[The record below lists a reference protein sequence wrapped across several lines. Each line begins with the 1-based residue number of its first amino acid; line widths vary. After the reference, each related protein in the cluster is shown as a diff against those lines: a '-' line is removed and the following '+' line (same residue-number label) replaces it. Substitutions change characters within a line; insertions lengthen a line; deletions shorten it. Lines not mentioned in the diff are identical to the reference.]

1 MIISDYRLEQNLP
14 YDLTRPVAEMAAFFD
29 ILPQSDSA
37 DVLKI
42 VQEADGCV
50 AILQT
55 EDGTRRVSRPFTIL
69 QDVRGEWV
77 RCVKLAVLD
86 VLRQAVRR
94 SLVMPW
100 GILTGVRPG
109 KLAHKL
115 LDSGLSCDELPQYLE
130 RHYLLPHGQA
140 QLLTE
145 ICLRQRQLL
154 PAAEKQVGIYIGI
167 PFCPTRC
174 SYCSFPSGIVPL
186 EEELQQKFLNFIE
199 QDMLTVVQLLSMY
212 SLNVTAVYIGGGTP
226 TSLSETAFARL
237 IALTARHLLLPGVR
251 EFTVEAG
258 RPDCFSAEKLKVME
272 ACGVNRISVNPQTLH
287 DKTLKAIGR
296 SHTVQD
302 FYRSYDLVRHSG
314 IKTVNT
320 DLIIGLPGETA
331 DDVRASLDGIRAL
344 APDNLT
350 VHTLTLKKSAPIF
363 GAQFSSLTAEDA
375 EALVAY
381 GSETAA
387 AMGMLPYYLYRQHY
401 MLGNLANIGYAASG
415 SASLYNIQMMEE
427 RHVVLGI
434 GPASATGHI
443 RVICRSWRINAACF
457 LRMRRNRCV
466 DHSTERH
473 ERYPAARCGSM
484 ALSGTH
490 YA

>member
-1 MIISDYRLEQNLP
+1 MISDYRLEQNLP

-29 ILPQSDSA
+29 ILPQSDST

-77 RCVKLAVLD
+77 RCAKLAVLD
-86 VLRQAVRR
+86 VLRQAVRC

-296 SHTVQD
+296 SHTL
-302 FYRSYDLVRHSG
+302 S
-314 IKTVNT
+314 
-320 DLIIGLPGETA
+320 LI
-331 DDVRASLDGIRAL
+331 
-344 APDNLT
+344 
-350 VHTLTLKKSAPIF
+350 
-363 GAQFSSLTAEDA
+363 
-375 EALVAY
+375 
-381 GSETAA
+381 
-387 AMGMLPYYLYRQHY
+387 
-401 MLGNLANIGYAASG
+401 
-415 SASLYNIQMMEE
+415 
-427 RHVVLGI
+427 
-434 GPASATGHI
+434 HI
-443 RVICRSWRINAACF
+443 
-457 LRMRRNRCV
+457 
-466 DHSTERH
+466 
-473 ERYPAARCGSM
+473 
-484 ALSGTH
+484 
-490 YA
+490 

>member
-1 MIISDYRLEQNLP
+1 MMISDYRLEQNLP

-29 ILPQSDSA
+29 ILPQSGSA

-50 AILQT
+50 AILQM
-55 EDGTRRVSRPFTIL
+55 EDGSRRVSRPFAIL

-77 RCVKLAVLD
+77 RCAKLAVLD
-86 VLRQAVRR
+86 VLRQASMR

-130 RHYLLPHGQA
+130 RHYLLPSRQA
-140 QLLTE
+140 QLLSE

-154 PAAEKQVGIYIGI
+154 PAVEKQVGIYIGI

-199 QDMLTVVQLLSMY
+199 QDMLTVVQLLSMH

-258 RPDCFSAEKLKVME
+258 RPDCFSVEKLKVME

-320 DLIIGLPGETA
+320 DLIIGLPGETS

-363 GAQFSSLTAEDA
+363 GLQLSSLTAEDA
-375 EALVAY
+375 EELVVY
-381 GSETAA
+381 GGETAA

-434 GPASATGHI
+434 GPASATKVPQADGHHLKKLNMPKDI
-443 RVICRSWRINAACF
+443 GTYTGNLPQLAHK
-457 LRMRRNRCV
+457 RNLLFA
-466 DHSTERH
+466 DE
-473 ERYPAARCGSM
+473 EE
-484 ALSGTH
+484 
-490 YA
+490 

>member
-1 MIISDYRLEQNLP
+1 MMISDYRLEQNLP
-14 YDLTRPVAEMAAFFD
+14 YDLMRPVAEMAAFFD
-29 ILPQSDSA
+29 ILPQSDST

-77 RCVKLAVLD
+77 RCAKLAVLD
-86 VLRQAVRR
+86 VLGQAVRR
-94 SLVMPW
+94 GLVMPW

-381 GSETAA
+381 GGETAA

-434 GPASATGHI
+434 GPASATKVPQADGHHLKKLNMPKDI
-443 RVICRSWRINAACF
+443 GTYTGNLPQLAHKRSLLFA
-457 LRMRRNRCV
+457 
-466 DHSTERH
+466 DE
-473 ERYPAARCGSM
+473 EE
-484 ALSGTH
+484 
-490 YA
+490 

>member
-154 PAAEKQVGIYIGI
+154 SAAEKQVGIYIGI

-434 GPASATGHI
+434 GPASATKVPQADGHHLKKLNMPKDI
-443 RVICRSWRINAACF
+443 GAYTGNLPQLAHKRSLLFA
-457 LRMRRNRCV
+457 
-466 DHSTERH
+466 DE
-473 ERYPAARCGSM
+473 EE
-484 ALSGTH
+484 
-490 YA
+490 

>member
-226 TSLSETAFARL
+226 TSLSETTFARL

-434 GPASATGHI
+434 GPASATKVPQADGHHLKKLNMPKDI
-443 RVICRSWRINAACF
+443 GAYTGNLPQLAHKRSLLFA
-457 LRMRRNRCV
+457 
-466 DHSTERH
+466 DE
-473 ERYPAARCGSM
+473 EE
-484 ALSGTH
+484 
-490 YA
+490 

>member
-1 MIISDYRLEQNLP
+1 MISDYRLEQNLP

-42 VQEADGCV
+42 VQEADVCV

-77 RCVKLAVLD
+77 RCAKLAVLD
-86 VLRQAVRR
+86 VLRQAVRC

-381 GSETAA
+381 GGETAA

-434 GPASATGHI
+434 GPASATKVPQADGHHLKKLNMPKDI
-443 RVICRSWRINAACF
+443 GTYTGNLPQLAHKRSLLFA
-457 LRMRRNRCV
+457 
-466 DHSTERH
+466 DE
-473 ERYPAARCGSM
+473 EE
-484 ALSGTH
+484 
-490 YA
+490 

>member
-1 MIISDYRLEQNLP
+1 MISDYRLEQNLP

-381 GSETAA
+381 GGETAA

-434 GPASATGHI
+434 GPASATKVPQADGHHLKKLNMPKDI
-443 RVICRSWRINAACF
+443 GAYTGNLPQLAHKRSLLFA
-457 LRMRRNRCV
+457 
-466 DHSTERH
+466 DE
-473 ERYPAARCGSM
+473 EE
-484 ALSGTH
+484 
-490 YA
+490 

>member
-1 MIISDYRLEQNLP
+1 MMISDYRLEQNLP

-69 QDVRGEWV
+69 EDVRGEWV
-77 RCVKLAVLD
+77 RCAKLAVLD
-86 VLRQAVRR
+86 VLRQTVRR

-199 QDMLTVVQLLSMY
+199 QDMLTVVQLLSIY

-381 GSETAA
+381 GGETAA

-434 GPASATGHI
+434 GPASATKVPQADGHHLKKLNMPKDI
-443 RVICRSWRINAACF
+443 GTYTGNLPQLAHKRSLLFA
-457 LRMRRNRCV
+457 
-466 DHSTERH
+466 DE
-473 ERYPAARCGSM
+473 EE
-484 ALSGTH
+484 
-490 YA
+490 

>member
-1 MIISDYRLEQNLP
+1 MISDYRLEQNLP

-77 RCVKLAVLD
+77 RCAKLAVLD
-86 VLRQAVRR
+86 VLRQTVRR

-381 GSETAA
+381 GGETAA

-434 GPASATGHI
+434 GPASATKVPQADGHHLKKLNMPKDI
-443 RVICRSWRINAACF
+443 GTYTGNLPQLARKRSLLFA
-457 LRMRRNRCV
+457 
-466 DHSTERH
+466 DE
-473 ERYPAARCGSM
+473 EE
-484 ALSGTH
+484 
-490 YA
+490 

>member
-1 MIISDYRLEQNLP
+1 MISDYRLEQNLP

-77 RCVKLAVLD
+77 RCAKLAVLD
-86 VLRQAVRR
+86 VLRQTVRR

-381 GSETAA
+381 GGETAA

-434 GPASATGHI
+434 GPASATKVPQADGHHLKKLNMPKDI
-443 RVICRSWRINAACF
+443 GTYTGNLPQLAHKRSLLFA
-457 LRMRRNRCV
+457 
-466 DHSTERH
+466 DE
-473 ERYPAARCGSM
+473 EE
-484 ALSGTH
+484 
-490 YA
+490 

>member
-1 MIISDYRLEQNLP
+1 MISDYRLEQNLP

-29 ILPQSDSA
+29 ILPQSDST

-42 VQEADGCV
+42 VHEADGCV

-77 RCVKLAVLD
+77 RCAKLAVLD
-86 VLRQAVRR
+86 VLRQAVRC

-381 GSETAA
+381 GGETAA

-434 GPASATGHI
+434 GPASATKVPQADGHHLKKLNMPKDI
-443 RVICRSWRINAACF
+443 GTYTGNLPQLAHKRSLLFA
-457 LRMRRNRCV
+457 
-466 DHSTERH
+466 DE
-473 ERYPAARCGSM
+473 EE
-484 ALSGTH
+484 
-490 YA
+490 

>member
-1 MIISDYRLEQNLP
+1 MMISDYRLEQNLP

-77 RCVKLAVLD
+77 RCAKLAVLD

-115 LDSGLSCDELPQYLE
+115 LDSGLSCDELPLYLE

-140 QLLTE
+140 QLLTK

-381 GSETAA
+381 GGETAA

-434 GPASATGHI
+434 GPASATKVPQADGHHLKKLNMPKDI
-443 RVICRSWRINAACF
+443 GTYTGNLPQLAHKRSLLFA
-457 LRMRRNRCV
+457 
-466 DHSTERH
+466 DE
-473 ERYPAARCGSM
+473 EE
-484 ALSGTH
+484 
-490 YA
+490 

>member
-1 MIISDYRLEQNLP
+1 MISDYRLEQNLP

-77 RCVKLAVLD
+77 RCAKLAVLD
-86 VLRQAVRR
+86 VLRQAVRC

-381 GSETAA
+381 GGETAA

-434 GPASATGHI
+434 GPASATKVPQADGHHLKKLNMPKDI
-443 RVICRSWRINAACF
+443 GAYTGNLPQLAHKRSLLFA
-457 LRMRRNRCV
+457 
-466 DHSTERH
+466 DE
-473 ERYPAARCGSM
+473 EE
-484 ALSGTH
+484 
-490 YA
+490 

>member
-1 MIISDYRLEQNLP
+1 MISDYRLEQNLP

-29 ILPQSDSA
+29 ILPQSDST

-69 QDVRGEWV
+69 EDVRGEWV
-77 RCVKLAVLD
+77 RCAKLAVLD
-86 VLRQAVRR
+86 VLRQAVRCF
-94 SLVMPW
+94 LVMPW

-199 QDMLTVVQLLSMY
+199 QDMLTVVQLLSIY

-381 GSETAA
+381 GGETAA

-434 GPASATGHI
+434 GPASATKVPQADGHHLKKLNMPKDI
-443 RVICRSWRINAACF
+443 GTYTGNLPQLAHKRSLLFA
-457 LRMRRNRCV
+457 
-466 DHSTERH
+466 DE
-473 ERYPAARCGSM
+473 EE
-484 ALSGTH
+484 
-490 YA
+490 

>member
-1 MIISDYRLEQNLP
+1 MISDYRLEQNLP

-77 RCVKLAVLD
+77 RCAKLAVLD
-86 VLRQAVRR
+86 VLRQTVRR

-381 GSETAA
+381 GGETAA

-434 GPASATGHI
+434 GPASATKVPQADGHHLKKLNMPKDI
-443 RVICRSWRINAACF
+443 GTYTGNLPQLARKRSLLFA
-457 LRMRRNRCV
+457 
-466 DHSTERH
+466 DDE
-473 ERYPAARCGSM
+473 
-484 ALSGTH
+484 
-490 YA
+490 

>member
-1 MIISDYRLEQNLP
+1 M
-14 YDLTRPVAEMAAFFD
+14 
-29 ILPQSDSA
+29 
-37 DVLKI
+37 
-42 VQEADGCV
+42 G
-50 AILQT
+50 
-55 EDGTRRVSRPFTIL
+55 
-69 QDVRGEWV
+69 
-77 RCVKLAVLD
+77 
-86 VLRQAVRR
+86 
-94 SLVMPW
+94 
-100 GILTGVRPG
+100 
-109 KLAHKL
+109 
-115 LDSGLSCDELPQYLE
+115 
-130 RHYLLPHGQA
+130 
-140 QLLTE
+140 
-145 ICLRQRQLL
+145 
-154 PAAEKQVGIYIGI
+154 
-167 PFCPTRC
+167 
-174 SYCSFPSGIVPL
+174 
-186 EEELQQKFLNFIE
+186 
-199 QDMLTVVQLLSMY
+199 
-212 SLNVTAVYIGGGTP
+212 IGGIG
-226 TSLSETAFARL
+226 
-237 IALTARHLLLPGVR
+237 
-251 EFTVEAG
+251 
-258 RPDCFSAEKLKVME
+258 
-272 ACGVNRISVNPQTLH
+272 GVNRISVNPQTLH

-434 GPASATGHI
+434 GPASATKVPQADGHHLKKLNMPKDI
-443 RVICRSWRINAACF
+443 GTYTGNLPQLAHKRSLLFA
-457 LRMRRNRCV
+457 
-466 DHSTERH
+466 DE
-473 ERYPAARCGSM
+473 EE
-484 ALSGTH
+484 
-490 YA
+490 

>member
-1 MIISDYRLEQNLP
+1 MMISDYRLEQNLP

-29 ILPQSDSA
+29 ILPQSDST

-77 RCVKLAVLD
+77 RCAKLAVLD
-86 VLRQAVRR
+86 VLRQAVRC

-130 RHYLLPHGQA
+130 RHYLLHHGQA

-237 IALTARHLLLPGVR
+237 IALTARHLLLPGGR
-251 EFTVEAG
+251 ECTVEAG
-258 RPDCFSAEKLKVME
+258 RPDSF
-272 ACGVNRISVNPQTLH
+272 
-287 DKTLKAIGR
+287 
-296 SHTVQD
+296 
-302 FYRSYDLVRHSG
+302 
-314 IKTVNT
+314 NT
-320 DLIIGLPGETA
+320 ELIIGLPGETA

-381 GSETAA
+381 GGETAA

-434 GPASATGHI
+434 GPASATKVPQADGHHLKKLNMPKDI
-443 RVICRSWRINAACF
+443 GTYTGNLPQLAHKRSLLFA
-457 LRMRRNRCV
+457 
-466 DHSTERH
+466 DE
-473 ERYPAARCGSM
+473 EE
-484 ALSGTH
+484 
-490 YA
+490 

>member
-1 MIISDYRLEQNLP
+1 MMISDYRLEQNLP

-77 RCVKLAVLD
+77 RCAKLAVLD
-86 VLRQAVRR
+86 VLGQTVRR
-94 SLVMPW
+94 GLVMPW

-331 DDVRASLDGIRAL
+331 DDVRASLDGISAYLNAQKKR
-344 APDNLT
+344 PDIWCA
-350 VHTLTLKKSAPIF
+350 VQQSD
-363 GAQFSSLTAEDA
+363 G
-375 EALVAY
+375 
-381 GSETAA
+381 
-387 AMGMLPYYLYRQHY
+387 
-401 MLGNLANIGYAASG
+401 
-415 SASLYNIQMMEE
+415 
-427 RHVVLGI
+427 
-434 GPASATGHI
+434 
-443 RVICRSWRINAACF
+443 
-457 LRMRRNRCV
+457 
-466 DHSTERH
+466 
-473 ERYPAARCGSM
+473 
-484 ALSGTH
+484 
-490 YA
+490 

>member
-1 MIISDYRLEQNLP
+1 MMISDYRLEQNLP

-77 RCVKLAVLD
+77 RCAKLAVLD

-363 GAQFSSLTAEDA
+363 GAQFSSLTADDA

-381 GSETAA
+381 GGETAA

-434 GPASATGHI
+434 GPASATKVPQADGHHLKKLNMPKDI
-443 RVICRSWRINAACF
+443 GTYTGNLPQLAHKRSLLFA
-457 LRMRRNRCV
+457 
-466 DHSTERH
+466 DE
-473 ERYPAARCGSM
+473 EE
-484 ALSGTH
+484 
-490 YA
+490 

>member
-1 MIISDYRLEQNLP
+1 MISDYRLEQNLP

-130 RHYLLPHGQA
+130 RHCLLPHGQA

-381 GSETAA
+381 GGETAA

-434 GPASATGHI
+434 GPASATKVPQADGHHLKKLNMPKDI
-443 RVICRSWRINAACF
+443 GTYTGNLPQLAHKRSLLFA
-457 LRMRRNRCV
+457 
-466 DHSTERH
+466 DE
-473 ERYPAARCGSM
+473 EE
-484 ALSGTH
+484 
-490 YA
+490 

>member
-1 MIISDYRLEQNLP
+1 MMISDYRLEQNLP

-77 RCVKLAVLD
+77 RCAKLAVLD

-363 GAQFSSLTAEDA
+363 GAQFSSLTADDA

-381 GSETAA
+381 AGETAA

-434 GPASATGHI
+434 GPASATKVPQADGHHLKKLNMPKDI
-443 RVICRSWRINAACF
+443 GTYTGNLPQLAHKRSLLFA
-457 LRMRRNRCV
+457 
-466 DHSTERH
+466 DE
-473 ERYPAARCGSM
+473 EE
-484 ALSGTH
+484 
-490 YA
+490 

>member
-1 MIISDYRLEQNLP
+1 MISDYRLEQNLP

-434 GPASATGHI
+434 GPASATKVPQADGHHLKKLNMPKDI
-443 RVICRSWRINAACF
+443 GAYTGNLPQLAHKRSLLFA
-457 LRMRRNRCV
+457 
-466 DHSTERH
+466 DE
-473 ERYPAARCGSM
+473 EE
-484 ALSGTH
+484 
-490 YA
+490 

>member
-381 GSETAA
+381 GSETAV

-434 GPASATGHI
+434 GPASATKVPQADGHHLKKLNMPKDI
-443 RVICRSWRINAACF
+443 GAYTGNLPQLAHKRSLLFA
-457 LRMRRNRCV
+457 
-466 DHSTERH
+466 DE
-473 ERYPAARCGSM
+473 EE
-484 ALSGTH
+484 
-490 YA
+490 

>member
-1 MIISDYRLEQNLP
+1 MMSSDYKLVQKLP

-77 RCVKLAVLD
+77 RCAKLAVLD
-86 VLRQAVRR
+86 VLRQTVRR

-381 GSETAA
+381 GGETAA

-434 GPASATGHI
+434 GPASATKVPQADGHHLKKLNMPKDI
-443 RVICRSWRINAACF
+443 GTYTGNLPQLAHKRSLLFA
-457 LRMRRNRCV
+457 
-466 DHSTERH
+466 DE
-473 ERYPAARCGSM
+473 EE
-484 ALSGTH
+484 
-490 YA
+490 

>member
-350 VHTLTLKKSAPIF
+350 VHTLTLKKSAPKF

-434 GPASATGHI
+434 GPASATKVPQADGHHLKKLNMPKDI
-443 RVICRSWRINAACF
+443 GAYTGNLPQLAHKRSLLFA
-457 LRMRRNRCV
+457 
-466 DHSTERH
+466 DE
-473 ERYPAARCGSM
+473 EE
-484 ALSGTH
+484 
-490 YA
+490 

>member
-287 DKTLKAIGR
+287 DKTLRAIGR

-434 GPASATGHI
+434 GPASATKVPQADGHHLKKLNMPKDI
-443 RVICRSWRINAACF
+443 GAYTGNLPQLAHKRSLLFA
-457 LRMRRNRCV
+457 
-466 DHSTERH
+466 DE
-473 ERYPAARCGSM
+473 EE
-484 ALSGTH
+484 
-490 YA
+490 

>member
-1 MIISDYRLEQNLP
+1 MISDYRLEQNLP

-29 ILPQSDSA
+29 ILPQSDST

-50 AILQT
+50 EILQT

-69 QDVRGEWV
+69 EDVRGEWV
-77 RCVKLAVLD
+77 RCAKLAVLD
-86 VLRQAVRR
+86 VLRQAVRC

-381 GSETAA
+381 GGETAA

-434 GPASATGHI
+434 GPASATKVPQADGHHLKKLNMPKDI
-443 RVICRSWRINAACF
+443 GTYTGNLPQLAHKRSLLFA
-457 LRMRRNRCV
+457 
-466 DHSTERH
+466 DE
-473 ERYPAARCGSM
+473 EE
-484 ALSGTH
+484 
-490 YA
+490 

>member
-1 MIISDYRLEQNLP
+1 MMISDYRLEQNLP
-14 YDLTRPVAEMAAFFD
+14 YDLTRPVAEMTAFFD

-77 RCVKLAVLD
+77 RCAKLAVLD
-86 VLRQAVRR
+86 VLRQTVRR

-381 GSETAA
+381 GGETAA

-434 GPASATGHI
+434 GPASATKVPQADGHHLKKLNMPKDI
-443 RVICRSWRINAACF
+443 GTYTGNLPQLARKRSLLFA
-457 LRMRRNRCV
+457 
-466 DHSTERH
+466 DE
-473 ERYPAARCGSM
+473 EE
-484 ALSGTH
+484 
-490 YA
+490 

>member
-1 MIISDYRLEQNLP
+1 MMISDYRLEQNLP

-69 QDVRGEWV
+69 QDVRGAWV
-77 RCVKLAVLD
+77 RCAKLAVLD
-86 VLRQAVRR
+86 VLRQAVRC

-381 GSETAA
+381 GGETAA

-434 GPASATGHI
+434 GPASATKVPQADGHHLKKLNMPKDI
-443 RVICRSWRINAACF
+443 GTYTGNLPQLAHKRSLLFA
-457 LRMRRNRCV
+457 
-466 DHSTERH
+466 DE
-473 ERYPAARCGSM
+473 EE
-484 ALSGTH
+484 
-490 YA
+490 

>member
-1 MIISDYRLEQNLP
+1 MIISDYRLAQNLP

-434 GPASATGHI
+434 GPASATKVPQADGHHLKKLNMPKDI
-443 RVICRSWRINAACF
+443 GAYTGNLPQLAHKRSLLFA
-457 LRMRRNRCV
+457 
-466 DHSTERH
+466 DE
-473 ERYPAARCGSM
+473 EE
-484 ALSGTH
+484 
-490 YA
+490 

>member
-1 MIISDYRLEQNLP
+1 MMISDYRLEQNLP

-29 ILPQSDSA
+29 ILPQSDST

-77 RCVKLAVLD
+77 RCAKLAVLD
-86 VLRQAVRR
+86 VLGQAVRR
-94 SLVMPW
+94 GLVMPW

-381 GSETAA
+381 GGETAA

-434 GPASATGHI
+434 GPASATKVPQADRHHLKKLNMPKDIGTYTGNLPQLAHK
-443 RVICRSWRINAACF
+443 RSLLFA
-457 LRMRRNRCV
+457 
-466 DHSTERH
+466 DE
-473 ERYPAARCGSM
+473 EE
-484 ALSGTH
+484 
-490 YA
+490 

>member
-1 MIISDYRLEQNLP
+1 M
-14 YDLTRPVAEMAAFFD
+14 
-29 ILPQSDSA
+29 
-37 DVLKI
+37 
-42 VQEADGCV
+42 QEADGCV

-434 GPASATGHI
+434 GPASATKVPQADGHHLKKLNMPKDI
-443 RVICRSWRINAACF
+443 GAYTGNLPQLAHKRSLLFA
-457 LRMRRNRCV
+457 
-466 DHSTERH
+466 DE
-473 ERYPAARCGSM
+473 EE
-484 ALSGTH
+484 
-490 YA
+490 

>member
-1 MIISDYRLEQNLP
+1 MMISDYRLEQNLP

-29 ILPQSDSA
+29 ILPQSDST

-50 AILQT
+50 VILQT

-77 RCVKLAVLD
+77 RCAKLAVLD
-86 VLRQAVRR
+86 VLRQAVRC

-381 GSETAA
+381 GGETAA

-434 GPASATGHI
+434 GPASATKVPQADGHHLKKLNMPKDI
-443 RVICRSWRINAACF
+443 GTYTGNLPQLAHKRSLLFA
-457 LRMRRNRCV
+457 
-466 DHSTERH
+466 DE
-473 ERYPAARCGSM
+473 EE
-484 ALSGTH
+484 
-490 YA
+490 

>member
-272 ACGVNRISVNPQTLH
+272 SCGVNRISVNPQTLH

-434 GPASATGHI
+434 GPASATKVPQADGHHLKKLNMPKDI
-443 RVICRSWRINAACF
+443 GAYTGNLPQLAHKRSLLFA
-457 LRMRRNRCV
+457 
-466 DHSTERH
+466 DE
-473 ERYPAARCGSM
+473 EE
-484 ALSGTH
+484 
-490 YA
+490 